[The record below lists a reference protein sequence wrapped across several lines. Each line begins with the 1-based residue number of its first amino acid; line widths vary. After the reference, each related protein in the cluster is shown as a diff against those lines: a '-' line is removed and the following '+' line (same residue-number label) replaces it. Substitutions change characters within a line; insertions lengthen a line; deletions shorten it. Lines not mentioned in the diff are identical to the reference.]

1 MLVIKSDEMKTPN
14 RDLLV
19 LVKHALDDNEAMER
33 ELNRLNGLLMD
44 VETSATFSRVF
55 EVIDCNKLKV
65 FCDTKRIMQTIT
77 QGEKGFIFLCNKN

>member
-1 MLVIKSDEMKTPN
+1 MLVIKCDEMKTPN

-44 VETSATFSRVF
+44 VS
-55 EVIDCNKLKV
+55 
-65 FCDTKRIMQTIT
+65 
-77 QGEKGFIFLCNKN
+77 